1 MPSADDISR
10 SIEPGSTEYGDRQVV
25 EDRIRQISAQAQAA
39 PPSKDGSKAR
49 SAIDRTLGGPVS
61 DQPITAGLSVGPGAG
76 PSTQPVVAGPRVE
89 KLRILAQEARSP
101 RLRAL
106 ARDLLRAEARKV
118 T

>member
-1 MPSADDISR
+1 MVSADDIAR

-25 EDRIRQISAQAQAA
+25 EDRIRQVSAQAQAA
-39 PPSKDGSKAR
+39 PPTRDGSRAR
-49 SAIDRTLGGPVS
+49 SALDKTLGGPVS
-61 DQPITAGLSVGPGAG
+61 DQPITAGLSLGPGAG
-76 PSTQPVVAGPRVE
+76 PSRQPVVAGPRIE

-106 ARDLLRAEARKV
+106 ARDLLRAEARRV